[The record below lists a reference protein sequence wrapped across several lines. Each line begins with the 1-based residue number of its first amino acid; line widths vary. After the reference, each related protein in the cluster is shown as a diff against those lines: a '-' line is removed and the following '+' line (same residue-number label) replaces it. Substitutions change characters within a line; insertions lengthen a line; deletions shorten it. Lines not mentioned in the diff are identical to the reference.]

1 MRKMYFLRLNIEKII
16 MQRQQLISSR
26 IQQALTLEHLEVIN
40 ESDNHSGPANRETHF
55 KCVIVSPDFIGRR
68 SVQRHQQ
75 IYALVQDEMAKGLHA
90 LALHTYTPEEW
101 SVLQQAPSSPVCH
114 SKK

>member
-1 MRKMYFLRLNIEKII
+1 MANMLLIEILRST
-16 MQRQQLISSR
+16 MQRQQLITDR
-26 IQQALTLEHLEVIN
+26 LQAACTPEHLEVIN

-55 KCVIVSPDFIGRR
+55 KVVVVSPDFIGKR

-75 IYALVQDEMAKGLHA
+75 IYALLQDEMPKGLHA

-101 SVLQQAPSSPVCH
+101 AAIQQAPASPLCH

>member
-1 MRKMYFLRLNIEKII
+1 
-16 MQRQQLISSR
+16 MQRQQLIISR
-26 IQQALTLEHLEVIN
+26 LQSALTLEYLDVIN

-55 KCVIVSPDFIGRR
+55 KCVIVSPDFIGKR

-75 IYALVQDEMAKGLHA
+75 MYALLQDEMAKGLHA

-101 SVLQQAPSSPVCH
+101 AATQQAPASPLCH
-114 SKK
+114 SKKQD

>member
-1 MRKMYFLRLNIEKII
+1 
-16 MQRQQLISSR
+16 MQRQQLIISR
-26 IQQALTLEHLEVIN
+26 LQAALTVQHLEVIN

-55 KCVIVSPDFIGRR
+55 KCVIVSPDFIGKR

-75 IYALVQDEMAKGLHA
+75 IYALVQDEMTKGLHA

-101 SVLQQAPSSPVCH
+101 LSIQQAPASPVCH

>member
-1 MRKMYFLRLNIEKII
+1 MANMLLIEILRST
-16 MQRQQLISSR
+16 MQRQQLITNR
-26 IQQALTLEHLEVIN
+26 LQAAFTLEHLDVMN

-55 KCVIVSPDFIGRR
+55 KCVIVSPDFIGKR

>member
-1 MRKMYFLRLNIEKII
+1 MANMLLIEILRST
-16 MQRQQLISSR
+16 MQRQLLITNR
-26 IQQALTLEHLEVIN
+26 LQAALTLKHLEVIN

-101 SVLQQAPSSPVCH
+101 SVLQQAPASPVCH

>member
-1 MRKMYFLRLNIEKII
+1 MRKMYFLRLIIEKII

-55 KCVIVSPDFIGRR
+55 KCVIVLPVFI
-68 SVQRHQQ
+68 
-75 IYALVQDEMAKGLHA
+75 
-90 LALHTYTPEEW
+90 
-101 SVLQQAPSSPVCH
+101 
-114 SKK
+114 

>member
-1 MRKMYFLRLNIEKII
+1 MANMLLIEILRST
-16 MQRQQLISSR
+16 MQRQQLITNR
-26 IQQALTLEHLEVIN
+26 LQAALTLKHLEVIN

-101 SVLQQAPSSPVCH
+101 SVLQQAPASPVCH